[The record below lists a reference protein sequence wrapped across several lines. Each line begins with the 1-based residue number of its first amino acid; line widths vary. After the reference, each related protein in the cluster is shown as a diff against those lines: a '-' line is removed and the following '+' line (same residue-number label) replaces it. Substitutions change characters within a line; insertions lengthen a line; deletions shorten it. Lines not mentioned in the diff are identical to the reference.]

1 MDIRKLLIP
10 DAQSVQKEL
19 KMLKHEPLKP
29 ARVIKDKYGHVT
41 KVRRVRISDNAYRE
55 YYY

>member
-10 DAQSVQKEL
+10 DALSVQKEL
-19 KMLKHEPLKP
+19 KVLKHASLKP
-29 ARVIKDKYGHVT
+29 TRVIKDKYGHET

>member
-10 DAQSVQKEL
+10 GAHSVQNEPKVVRPEL
-19 KMLKHEPLKP
+19 MKP
-29 ARVIKDKYGHVT
+29 IKIKDRYGFET
-41 KVRRVRISDNAYRE
+41 KVRRIRISDNAYRE

>member
-10 DAQSVQKEL
+10 DAQSIQKEL
-19 KMLKHEPLKP
+19 KVLKHGSLKP
-29 ARVIKDKYGHVT
+29 TRVIKDKYGHVT

>member
-10 DAQSVQKEL
+10 GAYSVQNEPKVVRPEL
-19 KMLKHEPLKP
+19 KKSIK
-29 ARVIKDKYGHVT
+29 VKDKYGLET
-41 KVRRVRISDNAYRE
+41 KVKRVRISDNAYRE

>member
-10 DAQSVQKEL
+10 DAQSIQKEL
-19 KMLKHEPLKP
+19 KVLKHGSLKP
-29 ARVIKDKYGHVT
+29 TRVIKDKYGHIT

>member
-10 DAQSVQKEL
+10 DALSTQKEL
-19 KMLKHEPLKP
+19 KVLKHEPLKP
-29 ARVIKDKYGHVT
+29 TRVIKDKYGRET
-41 KVRRVRISDNAYRE
+41 KVRRVRISDSAYRE